1 SEAEE
6 IVVYEGEQWPKQNID
21 EAEAAVPFFQCD
33 PRARRRIAVHVTDVV
48 AKCRVGV
55 VNECVFEPA
64 GGTVNFHRGMSAVF
78 LEFPSANS
86 GSSASSA
93 SNCNTQSHVALSMAE
108 FFCAANPFQGS
119 EKILAPYECAI
130 SSVLSVDPESTTMI
144 SPRPSRTSG
153 ITLSSVI
160 GRLA

>member
-1 SEAEE
+1 MS
-6 IVVYEGEQWPKQNID
+6 
-21 EAEAAVPFFQCD
+21 
-33 PRARRRIAVHVTDVV
+33 
-48 AKCRVGV
+48 VG
-55 VNECVFEPA
+55 NS
-64 GGTVNFHRGMSAVF
+64 TIRHIS
-78 LEFPSANS
+78 SANS

-119 EKILAPYECAI
+119 EKILAPYERAI

-160 GRLA
+160 GILASSFCVINTTEMVTAREYTERHAVGNDVTDTRTINNGNEGK

>member
-1 SEAEE
+1 KSEAEE

-64 GGTVNFHRGMSAVF
+64 GGTVNFHRGMSGVF
-78 LEFPSANS
+78 LEFP
-86 GSSASSA
+86 
-93 SNCNTQSHVALSMAE
+93 
-108 FFCAANPFQGS
+108 CAAADEAQLGIGIES
-119 EKILAPYECAI
+119 A
-130 SSVLSVDPESTTMI
+130 VLDP
-144 SPRPSRTSG
+144 
-153 ITLSSVI
+153 
-160 GRLA
+160 AAQKK